1 MLIVAN
7 LVALGPRKFA
17 AFSIAL
23 GTSLRRPQFV
33 GWVFAVTVQFAVAV
47 LCSTLLVVAAAIAS
61 VPAAPAVVVSWIAKA
76 VLVPFETP
84 AESTTLNAWVV
95 TPALRPT
102 IVVVLILAAAIS
114 TIPSTNAVIIP
125 VVADT
130 IAFVPDLC
138 ALLSFADRVRTF
150 RQLMR
155 TITADTQFVVRL
167 AELAA
172 AGIGEAAVATVPI
185 ASPVVVFRVAETVS
199 KPIGLPAST
208 A

>member
-1 MLIVAN
+1 VLIVAN

-47 LCSTLLVVAAAIAS
+47 LCSTLLVDAAAIAS

-130 IAFVPDLC
+130 IAFVRDLF
-138 ALLSFADRVRTF
+138 ALLLLFAECVRTF
-150 RQLMR
+150 FQFLVR
-155 TITADTQFVVRL
+155 TITTDT
-167 AELAA
+167 
-172 AGIGEAAVATVPI
+172 
-185 ASPVVVFRVAETVS
+185 
-199 KPIGLPAST
+199 
-208 A
+208 